1 MQTQIA
7 DSQCLACIT
16 VMKALGNILLCSDN
30 SYDPVGQ
37 RQQHLSLC
45 CTDSDWLHFALPP
58 LCSACRD
65 ITIDS
70 PVLDFLLSS
79 SSACEGATVAPMWNK
94 LVFNKGWMDGSL
106 IQNRLVTAYAYYTLA
121 VGICLK
127 SQDCSSCWPI
137 AQPGCGLSG
146 SDTAPAVPS
155 APVLHS
161 VHFPASSSVLISPV
175 LDLSAYL
182 EEALARLLLRSAHLC
197 GTALVLQL
205 AGLLLTKKAV
215 SKQQLQFCTVVC
227 WTVKHFCIAQV
238 EHRGQSNSGRGTTF
252 CNQN

>member
-79 SSACEGATVAPMWNK
+79 SSACEGSTVAPMWNK
-94 LVFNKGWMDGSL
+94 LAFNNKGWMDGLL
-106 IQNRLVTAYAYYTLA
+106 IQNRLLTAYAYYTLA
-121 VGICLK
+121 LGICLK
-127 SQDCSSCWPI
+127 SQDCSSWPI
-137 AQPGCGLSG
+137 AQPGCGPSG
-146 SDTAPAVPS
+146 QW
-155 APVLHS
+155 HC
-161 VHFPASSSVLISPV
+161 SSCAISTCAA
-175 LDLSAYL
+175 LSAL
-182 EEALARLLLRSAHLC
+182 PSFKQCLDITSAGPFCLSRRSPRQAAAVHLC

-205 AGLLLTKKAV
+205 AGLLLAKKAV
-215 SKQQLQFCTVVC
+215 SKQQLHCGVLDFQAFLDCSS
-227 WTVKHFCIAQV
+227 WT
-238 EHRGQSNSGRGTTF
+238 
-252 CNQN
+252 